1 MDSSKITEYRK
12 SIKFEIVRAQL
23 AFEEFFGYA
32 DGFITD
38 KFDDTNVLA
47 KIKIFDAY
55 ARWVG
60 HLYESMLAL
69 VKIEDQNSVSES
81 SKSDVTD
88 PEIQFETQKSL
99 NRFNA
104 LVQSG
109 QIHPDGHVLLT
120 LDAQFASDLRRAR
133 NKCSFHCTNNRVQS
147 EILQD
152 FMSKHHHMAYWLYSE
167 MLNLHGK
174 IDSECNKDLG
184 AINQFFSVSRRA
196 LS

>member
-1 MDSSKITEYRK
+1 MNSIKIAEYRK
-12 SIKFEIVRAQL
+12 SIKFELVRAQL
-23 AFEEFFGYA
+23 AFDEFFGYA
-32 DGFITD
+32 GGFITE

-60 HLYESMLAL
+60 HLYESLLAL
-69 VKIEDQNSVSES
+69 VKIEKQNSVSEG

-88 PEIQFETQKSL
+88 LAIQFEAQMSF

-109 QIHPDGHVLLT
+109 KVNPDGHVSLII
-120 LDAQFASDLRRAR
+120 DSAFSSDLRNAR
-133 NKCSFHCTNNRVQS
+133 NKCSFHCTNNRIQS
-147 EILQD
+147 DILQD

-167 MLNLHGK
+167 MLGLHGK
-174 IDSECNKDLG
+174 IDSECDKDLG
-184 AINQFFSVSRRA
+184 AINQFFSASRRA